1 MSKIYKNSYAKKR
14 VPELSEM
21 CGSQNF
27 SYYLLVSLFVSS
39 DSISRVLKE
48 NNCVFIAVFQLIS
61 PDVYLESNR
70 TSITECFCENS

>member
-1 MSKIYKNSYAKKR
+1 MQKKK

>member
-1 MSKIYKNSYAKKR
+1 MQKKR